1 MSGGPGRGVGAGAVA
16 TALVFDGVG
25 PEGADGP
32 PHAARTSALKAL
44 AGRAPRK
51 VRISIWGVPLSVE
64 QFRGVMDRG
73 RYDREIMSEDDAPK
87 SSLELAMA
95 RLRKKD
101 AESGD
106 TIRELSAGQKEEIAE
121 IRRVYDAKMAEVD
134 IMKRPKLPPGLPEEL
149 REQVDLLNE
158 QYLRERDLLAAERDA
173 KIEAVRSGAAKS

>member
-1 MSGGPGRGVGAGAVA
+1 MIPS
-16 TALVFDGVG
+16 
-25 PEGADGP
+25 
-32 PHAARTSALKAL
+32 
-44 AGRAPRK
+44 
-51 VRISIWGVPLSVE
+51 
-64 QFRGVMDRG
+64 
-73 RYDREIMSEDDAPK
+73 IMSEDDAPK

-173 KIEAVRSGAAKS
+173 KIEAVRNNAPKG